1 MLSTCVVWFFIKFI
15 YSYKTKL
22 YNMLRTFSFNA
33 VYINIVLCF
42 QLVTSLQKK
51 IQIINTF
58 YPLLRNYCWNYV
70 DITIK
75 VYGSNLIG
83 RKKLHISIANY

>member
-51 IQIINTF
+51 YKLLTHFIHYCVIIAGT
-58 YPLLRNYCWNYV
+58 
-70 DITIK
+70 T
-75 VYGSNLIG
+75 
-83 RKKLHISIANY
+83 